1 MKLRNLLLAAL
12 FFAGCPGVNAQTKPG
27 KLSPTTAIALA
38 KADDT
43 RQRVNGAAR
52 PDSLVS
58 VIINVNPSTLD
69 RPALDA
75 LGVKVTSDLDDML
88 TILLPFSAIP
98 SLADIEGVDY
108 VQLGSSFHQ
117 TLDLARADV
126 RATQMNSGEGL
137 AHPFTGE
144 GIVVGIIDGGF
155 EYTHSAFHAPD
166 GTLRIKRVWNQT
178 AKPKEGQSAPDKF
191 AYGVEL
197 TDPDSIEAAGGDL
210 DNDSHGS
217 HVASI
222 AAGSQNISD
231 GAFRGM
237 APEADLVFV
246 AVDLSNINRIP
257 DAITY
262 IFDYA
267 DEVGKP
273 CVINMSLGTQVGPHD
288 GTSSIDTY
296 IDRLSGPGR
305 IIVGSAG
312 NDNPN
317 KCHLFRVIGDQQV
330 GKPLSTFIKY
340 GYTLSTKYTGG
351 TIDIWADK
359 GMDLNVAL
367 VLYKLSTAEEVE
379 RASVVFDGE
388 VGSLTLGR
396 NIGGSIIYGTETN
409 PLNGKTHV
417 KMKSQVTSIR
427 TDYAIA
433 VEVTP
438 LNAGELNLWAYNDIF
453 FTANDLPA
461 FMQPTAEESTVKEI
475 GGTARRIITVGA
487 YTTRDEFLVYGD
499 TEPEHTVDAT
509 GELCY
514 FSGNGPTADGRV
526 KPNITAP
533 GAAIEAAF
541 SRYNTP
547 HTYLSRIVRDRGLD
561 MYYGYM
567 QGTSM
572 ATPVV
577 SGIVAAWLQAYPR
590 LSPEQALEVLRLTAR
605 RDSFTGEIPAGGSNR
620 WGHGKIDAMN
630 GLFEVLRLAEL
641 DGISA
646 PEGVAPR
653 NAVFTICGQR
663 VSRPQAPGLY
673 IVKGKKF
680 LIP

>member
-1 MKLRNLLLAAL
+1 
-12 FFAGCPGVNAQTKPG
+12 
-27 KLSPTTAIALA
+27 
-38 KADDT
+38 
-43 RQRVNGAAR
+43 
-52 PDSLVS
+52 
-58 VIINVNPSTLD
+58 
-69 RPALDA
+69 
-75 LGVKVTSDLDDML
+75 
-88 TILLPFSAIP
+88 
-98 SLADIEGVDY
+98 
-108 VQLGSSFHQ
+108 
-117 TLDLARADV
+117 
-126 RATQMNSGEGL
+126 
-137 AHPFTGE
+137 
-144 GIVVGIIDGGF
+144 
-155 EYTHSAFHAPD
+155 HSAFHAPD

-533 GAAIEAAF
+533 GAAIEAA
-541 SRYNTP
+541 
-547 HTYLSRIVRDRGLD
+547 
-561 MYYGYM
+561 
-567 QGTSM
+567 
-572 ATPVV
+572 
-577 SGIVAAWLQAYPR
+577 
-590 LSPEQALEVLRLTAR
+590 
-605 RDSFTGEIPAGGSNR
+605 
-620 WGHGKIDAMN
+620 
-630 GLFEVLRLAEL
+630 
-641 DGISA
+641 
-646 PEGVAPR
+646 
-653 NAVFTICGQR
+653 
-663 VSRPQAPGLY
+663 
-673 IVKGKKF
+673 
-680 LIP
+680 

>member
-12 FFAGCPGVNAQTKPG
+12 FFAGCPGVNAQTKSG

-38 KADDT
+38 KADDA
-43 RQRVNGAAR
+43 RQRVNGTAR

-58 VIINVNPSTLD
+58 VIINVNPATLD

-75 LGVKVTSDLDDML
+75 LGVRVTNDLDDML
-88 TILLPFSAIP
+88 TILLPLSAVP
-98 SLADIEGVDY
+98 SLADIKGVEY
-108 VQLGSSFHQ
+108 GQIGSSFRQ
-117 TLDLARADV
+117 LLDLTRTDV
-126 RATQMNSGEGL
+126 RAAEMNSGEGL

-178 AKPKEGQSAPDKF
+178 AKPAEGQSAPAKF
-191 AYGVEL
+191 PYGVEL
-197 TDPDSIEAAGGDL
+197 THPDSIEAAGGDYF
-210 DNDSHGS
+210 DNSHGS

-231 GAFRGM
+231 GKMLGM
-237 APEADLVFV
+237 APEAELVFV
-246 AVDLSNINRIP
+246 KVNFGNVNNIP

-273 CVINMSLGTQVGPHD
+273 CVINMSLGIQMGPHD
-288 GTSSIDTY
+288 GTSSTDTF
-296 IDRLSGPGR
+296 IDRVTGPGR
-305 IIVGSAG
+305 VIVGGSG
-312 NDNPN
+312 NDSPN
-317 KCHLFRVIGDQQV
+317 NCHIRRTVTQQEV
-330 GKPLSTFIKY
+330 GKPLSTFIRY
-340 GYTLSTKYTGG
+340 VYNVSAEDTGG
-351 TIDIWADK
+351 NVCVWADK
-359 GMDLNVAL
+359 GARLNVAL
-367 VLYKLSTAEEVE
+367 VLYKLSTKEEVE
-379 RASVVFDGE
+379 RAVLDFDDQLHR
-388 VGSLTLGR
+388 LTLGE
-396 NIGGSIIYGTETN
+396 NVGGYFNGATEIN
-409 PLNGKTHV
+409 PLNGKTHAEISS
-417 KMKSQVTSIR
+417 KVTSLP

-433 VEVTP
+433 FEVTP
-438 LNAGELNLWAYNDIF
+438 LDPCEINIWADQGASLTSNEKKG
-453 FTANDLPA
+453 
-461 FMQPTAEESTVKEI
+461 FMEPEGDGSTVTEI
-475 GGTARRIITVGA
+475 GGTAKRVITVGA
-487 YTTRDEFLVYGD
+487 YTTRNEFMLYGATKPIK
-499 TEPEHTVDAT
+499 TEEVVGDLAS
-509 GELCY
+509 
-514 FSGNGPTADGRV
+514 FSGIGPTIDGRV
-526 KPNITAP
+526 KPDVTAP
-533 GAAIEAAF
+533 GSMIEAAY
-541 SRYNTP
+541 SRYEKRRGD
-547 HTYLSRIVRDRGLD
+547 LSRIVRDRGLD

-567 QGTSM
+567 EGTSM

-577 SGIVAAWLQAYPR
+577 TGIVAAWLQAYPR
-590 LSPEQALEVLRLTAR
+590 LTPEQVLEVIRLTAR

-646 PEGVAPR
+646 PEGAAPR

-663 VSRPQAPGLY
+663 VAHPQAPGLY